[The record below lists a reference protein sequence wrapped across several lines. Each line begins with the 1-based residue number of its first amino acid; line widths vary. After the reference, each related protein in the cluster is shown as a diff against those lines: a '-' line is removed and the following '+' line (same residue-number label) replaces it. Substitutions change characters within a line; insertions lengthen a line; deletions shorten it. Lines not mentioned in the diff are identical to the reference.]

1 MRLFTKEEM
10 LNFLRQLK
18 MGVEN
23 GSYILNPWY
32 GENDPGYPKQNKEAM
47 LLELEWLLK
56 PRNTCLKKTERNRQV
71 QAPAA

>member
-10 LNFLRQLK
+10 LKFFRQLK
-18 MGVEN
+18 KGVEN

-47 LLELEWLLK
+47 LLELEIAI
-56 PRNTCLKKTERNRQV
+56 KTTEYMFKENGTQ
-71 QAPAA
+71 

>member
-23 GSYILNPWY
+23 GSYMTPAIRNKTK
-32 GENDPGYPKQNKEAM
+32 KQCYWNWK
-47 LLELEWLLK
+47 WLLK